1 MKLNGFWRPQLVT
14 CWIFSS
20 CRLFVTVNKMENT
33 INSISQ
39 LQQQIY
45 GTEIPA
51 LQYIQQIFKVCICW
65 PSCQF
70 LTIHVINENKTPIP
84 VTYVLSLFLGKR
96 CFFRRNFESGWPGF
110 DVHILLSYYICI
122 ELQSRHQI
130 YWFCNSLRMDES
142 GKCSAN
148 YDPWKLNPKWYYDSI
163 YCYWQLLSLITKY
176 HRC

>member
-14 CWIFSS
+14 CWIFPS

-33 INSISQ
+33 IESISQ

-51 LQYIQQIFKVCICW
+51 LQYIQQIFKVCIYW
-65 PSCQF
+65 PYGTTCQF
-70 LTIHVINENKTPIP
+70 LTMTSLQ
-84 VTYVLSLFLGKR
+84 VTYVLSLFLGKG
-96 CFFRRNFESGWPGF
+96 CFFRRGFESGWPGF

-148 YDPWKLNPKWYYDSI
+148 YDQWQSNLKSSI
-163 YCYWQLLSLITKY
+163 NS
-176 HRC
+176 